1 MAEKVKKAAAP
12 RKPRVAKPKAEAATN
27 ATPKAAAKKTAAP
40 KVATKAKVT
49 PIKKAKNS
57 NTRVTH
63 EAIAVLAHH
72 LWIERGGQHGHDA
85 DDWLRA
91 EQTLLGKAS

>member
-12 RKPRVAKPKAEAATN
+12 RKPRAAKPKIEAAT
-27 ATPKAAAKKTAAP
+27 TAAP
-40 KVATKAKVT
+40 KPAAKKKAAPKTATKAKVT
-49 PIKKAKNS
+49 PIKKAKTS

-63 EAIAVLAHH
+63 EEIAILAHN

>member
-12 RKPRVAKPKAEAATN
+12 RKPRAAKPKAEAATN
-27 ATPKAAAKKTAAP
+27 AIPKAAAKKKAAP
-40 KVATKAKVT
+40 AAATKAKVT
-49 PIKKAKNS
+49 PIKKATAS
-57 NTRVTH
+57 TARVTH
-63 EAIAVLAHH
+63 EEIAILAHH
-72 LWIERGGQHGHDA
+72 LWIERGAQHGHDA